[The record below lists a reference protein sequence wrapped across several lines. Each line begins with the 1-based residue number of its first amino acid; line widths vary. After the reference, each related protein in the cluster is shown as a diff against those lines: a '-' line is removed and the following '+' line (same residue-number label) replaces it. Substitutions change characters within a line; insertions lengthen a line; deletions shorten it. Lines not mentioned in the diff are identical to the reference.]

1 MPERTPVGEII
12 LSARHTGSEVII
24 EIRDDGQGV
33 NYDAV
38 LNKAIR
44 NGIALPDVEYSHR
57 DILNFLMAPGFST
70 NTEVTEYSGRGVGM
84 DVVKRN
90 VEDVGGTVVITSD
103 PAGE

>member
-57 DILNFLMAPGFST
+57 DILNFLMAPRLLHQHGGDGVFRPRRWHGCGQA
-70 NTEVTEYSGRGVGM
+70 ECGGRG
-84 DVVKRN
+84 RH
-90 VEDVGGTVVITSD
+90 GGHHQ
-103 PAGE
+103 